1 MLKNIRSYFAKFKG
15 CRRPL
20 ERYFFPVVLLL
31 YPFFGITKG
40 LDIVDTTYNLGN
52 YEFMGNVDPMWL
64 FSTFLSNLFGNIIM
78 KFPGAGTILGFSVY
92 CTFIISA
99 MALASYYVLQK
110 WMPGWMIFI
119 GEIIAESLC
128 WAPRVILYH
137 YLPYLLVTVGTLL
150 LILGVF
156 SRGKQGILLFEAGVC
171 LGLNVLMRFPAI
183 LDCVLILVLWFNSF
197 IAKDKFADVAKK
209 TGICIGG
216 YAAGFGVPL
225 FLISL
230 RYGFNAYPDAIGK
243 LFAMTGEA
251 TDYSSGG
258 MIADI
263 LEAYTHTL
271 GNMLIMIPCL
281 AAGTVMFLVAKEKY
295 ILLKKILYIA
305 GLLLLAVYYVKK
317 DVFSRNYYYYES
329 MFQAAMMF
337 LIITVIL
344 TILGASGFLKGGV
357 EERTISF
364 AALMLILILPI
375 GSNNRTM
382 PLVNCLFLVAP
393 IGLWIIR
400 RFLLKFVD
408 NERIFALQAMVTG
421 VIVVLLVQG
430 AIFHARFSFADHNEA
445 TPELKLDTKVADIKK
460 ANGLVTTKANYNT
473 LNELKN
479 CLESNG
485 LTQGK
490 VLTFGNVPGISYLFD
505 IEPAIDTTWPD
516 LDSYSTVRFASA
528 LEKLDLSDNPNPT
541 VVIGKLDD
549 IMSANPNVTE
559 KNNMLLDY
567 IKKHDYNIIFESDRF
582 TVYAVESEE

>member
-1 MLKNIRSYFAKFKG
+1 MLKKIKSYFMKFKG
-15 CRRPL
+15 LQSLP

-110 WMPGWMIFI
+110 WMPGRMVFI

-150 LILGVF
+150 LIRGVF
-156 SRGKQGILLFEAGVC
+156 SKEKQEILLFAAGVC

-183 LDCVLILVLWFNSF
+183 IDCVLILVLWFNSF

-216 YAAGFGVPL
+216 YAAGYGVPL

-230 RYGFNAYPDAIGK
+230 RYGFNAYPDAISK

-281 AAGTVMFLVAKEKY
+281 AAGSVMFLVAKKNY
-295 ILLKKILYIA
+295 VLLKKFLYIA

-329 MFQAAMMF
+329 MFQAVMMF

-344 TILGASGFLKGGV
+344 TIVDVSGFFNGGV

-364 AALMLILILPI
+364 AALMLIFILPI

-382 PLVNCLFLVAP
+382 PLVNCLFFVAP
-393 IGLWIIR
+393 AGLWIIQ
-400 RFLLKFVD
+400 RFLQRFVD
-408 NERIFALQAMVTG
+408 NEWIFAWQAMITG

-445 TPELKLDTKVADIKK
+445 TPELKLDTKVTDIKK
-460 ANGLVTTKANYNT
+460 ANGLVTTKANYDT
-473 LNELKN
+473 LSELKN
-479 CLESNG
+479 CIESNG

>member
-1 MLKNIRSYFAKFKG
+1 MKFKG
-15 CRRPL
+15 LQSLP

-40 LDIVDTTYNLGN
+40 LDIADTTYNLGN

-99 MALASYYVLQK
+99 MALVSYYVLQK
-110 WMPGWMIFI
+110 WIPGRMVFI

-156 SRGKQGILLFEAGVC
+156 SQKKQGILLFAAGVC

-197 IAKDKFADVAKK
+197 IAKDKFADVVKK

-393 IGLWIIR
+393 IGLWIIQ
-400 RFLLKFVD
+400 RFLQRFVD
-408 NERIFALQAMVTG
+408 NEWIFAWQAMITG

-445 TPELKLDTKVADIKK
+445 TPELNLDTKVTDIKK
-460 ANGLVTTKANYNT
+460 ANGLMTTKANYDT

-516 LDSYSTVRFASA
+516 LDSYSTGRFASA
-528 LEKLDLSDNPNPT
+528 LDKLAGADNPNPT
-541 VVIGKLDD
+541 VVIGKLDN

-567 IKKHDYNIIFESDRF
+567 IKKHDYNIIFESNRF

>member
-1 MLKNIRSYFAKFKG
+1 MLKKIRSYFMKFKG
-15 CRRPL
+15 LQSLP

-110 WMPGWMIFI
+110 WMPGRMVFI

-150 LILGVF
+150 LIRGVF
-156 SRGKQGILLFEAGVC
+156 SQKKQGILLFAAGVC

-230 RYGFNAYPDAIGK
+230 KYGFNAYPDAISK

-281 AAGTVMFLVAKEKY
+281 AAGTVMFLVVKEKY

-329 MFQAAMMF
+329 MFQAVMMF

-344 TILGASGFLKGGV
+344 TILGTSGFLEDGV

-393 IGLWIIR
+393 IGLWIIQ
-400 RFLLKFVD
+400 RFLQRFVD
-408 NERIFALQAMVTG
+408 NERIFALRAMVTG

-445 TPELKLDTKVADIKK
+445 TPELKLDTKVTDIKK
-460 ANGLVTTKANYNT
+460 ANGLMTTKANYDT
-473 LNELKN
+473 LSELKN
-479 CLESNG
+479 CIESNG

-567 IKKHDYNIIFESDRF
+567 IKKHDYNIIFESNRF

>member
-1 MLKNIRSYFAKFKG
+1 MKFKG
-15 CRRPL
+15 LQSLP

-110 WMPGWMIFI
+110 WMPGRMVFI

-150 LILGVF
+150 LIRGVF
-156 SRGKQGILLFEAGVC
+156 SQKKQGILLFAAGVC

-230 RYGFNAYPDAIGK
+230 RYGFNAYPDAISK

>member
-1 MLKNIRSYFAKFKG
+1 MLKNIKSYFTKFKG
-15 CRRPL
+15 LQSLP

-99 MALASYYVLQK
+99 MALVSYYVLQK
-110 WMPGWMIFI
+110 WIPGRMVFI

-150 LILGVF
+150 LIRGVF
-156 SRGKQGILLFEAGVC
+156 SKEKQEILLFAAGVC

-183 LDCVLILVLWFNSF
+183 IDCVLILVLWFNSF

-225 FLISL
+225 FLISI

-281 AAGTVMFLVAKEKY
+281 AAGTVMFLVAKKNY
-295 ILLKKILYIA
+295 VLLKKFLYIA

-329 MFQAAMMF
+329 MFQAVMMF

-344 TILGASGFLKGGV
+344 TIADVSGFFNGGV

-364 AALMLILILPI
+364 AALMLIFILPI

-382 PLVNCLFLVAP
+382 PLVNCLFFVAP
-393 IGLWIIR
+393 AGLWIIQ
-400 RFLLKFVD
+400 RFLQRFVD
-408 NERIFALQAMVTG
+408 NEWIFAWQAMITG

-445 TPELKLDTKVADIKK
+445 TPELKLDTKVTDIKK
-460 ANGLVTTKANYNT
+460 ANGLVTTKANYDT
-473 LNELKN
+473 LSELKN
-479 CLESNG
+479 CIESNG

-549 IMSANPNVTE
+549 IMLANPNVTE